1 MQRILTN
8 RWTECARCLEIE
20 APLAATVMMG
30 GLVESLLLARI
41 NQAVDKTPIVNA
53 KTAPKDKKTGKAQNL
68 KDWGLRDFIAVAHE
82 LGWISPTTK
91 DVGGVL
97 MEYRNYIHPHKE
109 HSHGIT
115 ISPDDARTLWEVAKS
130 VSRQVLRP

>member
-1 MQRILTN
+1 
-8 RWTECARCLEIE
+8 
-20 APLAATVMMG
+20 
-30 GLVESLLLARI
+30 
-41 NQAVDKTPIVNA
+41 
-53 KTAPKDKKTGKAQNL
+53 
-68 KDWGLRDFIAVAHE
+68 
-82 LGWISPTTK
+82 
-91 DVGGVL
+91 